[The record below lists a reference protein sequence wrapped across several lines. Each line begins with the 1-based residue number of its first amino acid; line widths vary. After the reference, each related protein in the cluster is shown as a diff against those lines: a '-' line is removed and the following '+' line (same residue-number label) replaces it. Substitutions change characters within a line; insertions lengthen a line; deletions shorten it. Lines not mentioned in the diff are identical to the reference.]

1 MKRLTAP
8 SRVTLNQTYCA
19 NVRNVW
25 TTLLLFCGGRNQF
38 ANLIVCWCCFYC
50 NIAII
55 VNFKKHF
62 KKKGG
67 GGRGRRRKIEKILQ
81 RMCHRS

>member
-1 MKRLTAP
+1 MKRLTAR

-38 ANLIVCWCCFYC
+38 DNLIVCWCCFYC

-55 VNFKKHF
+55 VNFKKYF

-67 GGRGRRRKIEKILQ
+67 GEEKKKEN
-81 RMCHRS
+81 